1 MLKMKKVVL
10 SIFTS
15 LETDSLLMLNV
26 VILLSMICPVRA
38 FGGKGSHVKE
48 QPYPYGH
55 CVNIYS
61 HVKGESRMKLKS
73 KCLALFS
80 SHAAAC

>member
-38 FGGKGSHVKE
+38 FGGKV
-48 QPYPYGH
+48 
-55 CVNIYS
+55 VT
-61 HVKGESRMKLKS
+61 
-73 KCLALFS
+73 
-80 SHAAAC
+80 